1 MRTTCAHGG
10 ALSGGAGR
18 EVVLGGVAC
27 VNVWIVSVASGVVC
41 ASALVS
47 GVRARVCV
55 CVRQLQSAF
64 TVCPSAS
71 VSVYSGTC
79 VRLRVSLACQE
90 PFNFREWRPSRFRLL
105 SPARPAMWALG
116 NVHGSERNEI
126 KKGTHSARVLLRR
139 LALKERIFLSSCASS
154 VSNLRHCRDTFAH
167 KGARAAAQQSPCAH

>member
-1 MRTTCAHGG
+1 MGFESMWPKNHTAQGAGRARAPCAHGG

-105 SPARPAMWALG
+105 SRARPPCEPSVTCTEANGMRSRKAP
-116 NVHGSERNEI
+116 
-126 KKGTHSARVLLRR
+126 TLLV
-139 LALKERIFLSSCASS
+139 FYCADW
-154 VSNLRHCRDTFAH
+154 R
-167 KGARAAAQQSPCAH
+167 